1 MRQLNLSKYSIFF
14 WLTLL
19 TAFLLSGCGN
29 RYEDQLRETHKNVMG
44 QVGFLKEQLDNRQL
58 SNALLIEKY
67 AMLLMQQKP
76 GFADIANLMKK
87 DATSKGAS
95 FSALSNRLTNV
106 NLVPTDEETAESSFE
121 ELGLISTAADVR
133 EFNHSLA
140 DVVNTLASLSDGQ
153 LPVISVP
160 SSERA
165 NAQQSNALVGNP
177 SYGHWQQNSSGHSL
191 WAWYGMYSMFGNVMG
206 GRNYHYNSWSSRP
219 HYSYYDRYG
228 RDRWGS
234 SRDVNQNHRLSK
246 RYPNKYNR
254 PSTAAK
260 SRYSKSARRTS
271 SYGGPSTKTSTSKSS
286 ASRTSSYGSSSR
298 SSSFSSSRSFRSGK

>member
-1 MRQLNLSKYSIFF
+1 MSQLNLSKYSAFF
-14 WLTLL
+14 FLSLL
-19 TAFLLSGCGN
+19 VVLLLSGCGN
-29 RYEDQLRETHKNVMG
+29 RYEDRLRETHENVDG
-44 QVGFLKEQLDNRQL
+44 RVDFLKDQLDNRQL

-67 AMLLMQQKP
+67 ATLLTQQKP
-76 GFADIANLMKK
+76 EFADIATLLQK
-87 DATSKGAS
+87 DATSTGAS
-95 FSALSNRLTNV
+95 FSALLKRLADV

-121 ELGLISTAADVR
+121 ELDLISSAADVL
-133 EFNHSLA
+133 EFNDSLA

-165 NAQQSNALVGNP
+165 TAQQSNALVGNP
-177 SYGHWQQNSSGHSL
+177 SYGHWQQNSSGHSF
-191 WAWYGMYSMFGNVMG
+191 WAWYGMYSMFRNVMG
-206 GRNYHYNSWSSRP
+206 GRNYSYDSWSSRP

-246 RYPNKYNR
+246 RFPNKYNR
-254 PSTAAK
+254 PSATAK
-260 SRYSKSARRTS
+260 SRYSKSVRRTS
-271 SYGGPSTKTSTSKSS
+271 SYGGSTSKTSTSKSS
-286 ASRTSSYGSSSR
+286 ANRTSSYGSSSR